1 LNFVRSKTEDC
12 EAQLK
17 RNNLKFQGIQG
28 KIDEPW
34 HITEGKVREF
44 IKTELNLPELENV
57 DIERAHRMKSRDEN
71 TCIIVKF
78 TKYKDRDQILSRARR
93 NLGNTRYSVHKD
105 FIERVKVHR
114 RELGKRLVQERERG
128 NYAAMSYDKLIIEN
142 TVYGYDEM
150 NENVF
155 EIGRARGQP
164 STRFHKRLSRG
175 RGAER
180 RDGGSTRAPGR
191 ASPLASEQAS
201 ATDDVA

>member
-1 LNFVRSKTEDC
+1 
-12 EAQLK
+12 
-17 RNNLKFQGIQG
+17 
-28 KIDEPW
+28 
-34 HITEGKVREF
+34 
-44 IKTELNLPELENV
+44 
-57 DIERAHRMKSRDEN
+57 M
-71 TCIIVKF
+71 
-78 TKYKDRDQILSRARR
+78 
-93 NLGNTRYSVHKD
+93 
-105 FIERVKVHR
+105 
-114 RELGKRLVQERERG
+114 VQERERG

-142 TVYGYDEM
+142 TVYGYDEL
-150 NENVF
+150 NDNVF